1 MLPGMTTNSIE
12 EVAISE
18 LNIHPNN
25 PRQGDIGVLV
35 QSIET
40 NGWYGTIV
48 AQRSTKQVLAGN
60 HRLMAAQIAGIESV
74 PVYWVDVDDATATRI
89 LLADNR
95 TSDLA
100 IYDDSSLAE
109 LLSGLAETEVG
120 VAGTGYDDSD
130 LEALL
135 FELNKDTTYGTLI
148 NDNDSVEERATT
160 VEAAGIR
167 SIIIPFA
174 LDDYNR
180 VVARM
185 AELRNV
191 HNVDSNAD
199 LILALI
205 EE

>member
-1 MLPGMTTNSIE
+1 MNTNSIE

-60 HRLMAAQIAGIESV
+60 HRLMAAQIAGIETV

-135 FELNKDTTYGTLI
+135 FELGKDKSYGTLI
-148 NDNDSVEERATT
+148 NDNDSVGDRGETI
-160 VEAAGIR
+160 EAAGIR

-174 LDDYNR
+174 LEDYNR

-185 AELRNV
+185 AELRNE

>member
-1 MLPGMTTNSIE
+1 MNTNSIE

-60 HRLMAAQIAGIESV
+60 HRLMAAQIAGIETV

-135 FELNKDTTYGTLI
+135 FELGKDKSYGTLI
-148 NDNDSVEERATT
+148 NDNDTVSERAET

-174 LDDYNR
+174 LEDYNR

>member
-1 MLPGMTTNSIE
+1 MVSVGDL
-12 EVAISE
+12 VV
-18 LNIHPNN
+18 HPNN
-25 PRQGDIGVLV
+25 PRQGDIGSLV

-40 NGWYGTIV
+40 NGWFGSIV
-48 AQRSTKQVLAGN
+48 VQRSTNRVLAGN
-60 HRLMAAQIAGIESV
+60 HRLMAAQITGMEEI

-109 LLSGLAETEVG
+109 LLSGLADTEVG
-120 VAGTGYDDSD
+120 ITGTGYDDSD

-135 FELNKDTTYGTLI
+135 FELDNDKSYGTLAE
-148 NDNDSVEERATT
+148 DNETPKERAETI
-160 VEAAGIR
+160 EAAGIR

-180 VVARM
+180 VVAKM
-185 AELRNV
+185 AELRNE
-191 HNVDSNAD
+191 HGVDSNAD
-199 LILALI
+199 LIIALI
-205 EE
+205 GV